1 MARHNESFKFF
12 LRPALNSLSCDT
24 AAPGGMLA
32 VGMRSRAMNRWMV
45 QLTQSVL
52 AVAGLLGVL
61 AFSGL
66 LQ

>member
-1 MARHNESFKFF
+1 
-12 LRPALNSLSCDT
+12 
-24 AAPGGMLA
+24 
-32 VGMRSRAMNRWMV
+32 MNHWMV

-61 AFSGL
+61 ALAGL

>member
-1 MARHNESFKFF
+1 
-12 LRPALNSLSCDT
+12 
-24 AAPGGMLA
+24 
-32 VGMRSRAMNRWMV
+32 MNQWMV

-61 AFSGL
+61 ALAGL

>member
-1 MARHNESFKFF
+1 
-12 LRPALNSLSCDT
+12 
-24 AAPGGMLA
+24 MLA
-32 VGMRSRAMNRWMV
+32 ASNRSGTMTQWLV

-61 AFSGL
+61 AFAGL